1 MIAAAPIG
9 ILQGFRNG
17 ISRGKHTMK
26 EWLVFLTEH
35 TIVLIDAAALVLIA
49 IGTIEAFIYGL
60 GGMLSSQSGH
70 QRRDIWLRYA
80 RWLVA
85 GLTFQLA
92 ADIIETSIT
101 TSWDA
106 VGRLAAI
113 AVIRTF
119 LNYFLERDLTELRE
133 RQDEAAKVAKP

>member
-1 MIAAAPIG
+1 MQRHAEKG
-9 ILQGFRNG
+9 KT
-17 ISRGKHTMK
+17 RGGELMR
-26 EWLVFLTEH
+26 EWLVLLTENA
-35 TIVLIDAAALVLIA
+35 IVIIDALALVIILV
-49 IGTIEAFIYGL
+49 GTFEAFVGGL
-60 GGMLSSQSGH
+60 RLLLSPPSGPA
-70 QRRDIWLRYA
+70 RRKIGLRYA

-106 VGRLAAI
+106 VGRLAAV

-119 LNYFLERDLTELRE
+119 LNYFLENDLGEMRE
-133 RQDEAAKVAKP
+133 REREGGA

>member
-1 MIAAAPIG
+1 M
-9 ILQGFRNG
+9 R
-17 ISRGKHTMK
+17 
-26 EWLVFLTEH
+26 EWLIVVTE
-35 TIVLIDAAALVLIA
+35 TAIVVIDALALVIIV
-49 IGTIEAFIYGL
+49 IGTVEAFVRGL
-60 GGMLSSQSGH
+60 RLLLSPPSRQA
-70 QRRDIWLRYA
+70 RREVGLRYA

-101 TSWDA
+101 TDWDA

-119 LNYFLERDLTELRE
+119 LNYFLENDVGEMRE
-133 RQDEAAKVAKP
+133 REREART